1 MKKIFMFLMF
11 LSARA
16 WAVDVIGIS
25 DGDTLT
31 VLQDGQP
38 AKIRLANIDAPE
50 KRQAFG
56 ERAKQSLAD
65 MCYRRDAIVRTI
77 GKDRYGR
84 AIALV
89 YCDGTD
95 AGREQVQRGYAWVY
109 TKYNNDSSLPALQAV
124 AIAQRRCLWA
134 EEEPTPPWEFRRGAG
149 R

>member
-1 MKKIFMFLMF
+1 MFLMF

-89 YCDGTD
+89 YCDGID
-95 AGREQVQRGYAWVY
+95 A
-109 TKYNNDSSLPALQAV
+109 
-124 AIAQRRCLWA
+124 
-134 EEEPTPPWEFRRGAG
+134 
-149 R
+149 